1 MKTTKKL
8 NLYWLVE
15 SAIMIALAIVLE
27 MVSKSIIPKMAFG
40 GQITI
45 VSMLPV
51 VLVGWKYGIGK
62 GIVTG
67 FVYSLA
73 EMVIGLADGTI
84 TAAFLPP
91 EEDGLGIGK
100 AILMLFL
107 DYILA
112 YTVIG
117 LSGMFRQ
124 KGEWG
129 WICGTIMAL
138 LIRFVCHFTSGVV
151 IFHSA
156 GKLWEGFT
164 TENTLLYSFIYNIS
178 YMLPEIAFTCIGTFV
193 FFKAPAVKKIITA
206 K

>member
-1 MKTTKKL
+1 MKNSKTKIMVEGAI
-8 NLYWLVE
+8 LV
-15 SAIMIALAIVLE
+15 ALSTVLSLVKIWQ
-27 MVSKSIIPKMAFG
+27 MPLG
-40 GQITI
+40 GSVTLL
-45 VSMLPV
+45 SMLPIV
-51 VLVGWKYGIGK
+51 VYSNRYGIK
-62 GIVTG
+62 QGIVVA
-67 FVYSLA
+67 FVFSLFQFFQG
-73 EMVIGLADGTI
+73 IG
-84 TAAFLPP
+84 
-91 EEDGLGIGK
+91 DGLFAWGLSPVMLIGC
-100 AILMLFL
+100 ILL

>member
-1 MKTTKKL
+1 MKGKCEMKNSKL
-8 NLYWLVE
+8 LPYVE
-15 SAIMIALAIVLE
+15 GAIVIAMGAVLS
-27 MVSKSIIPKMAFG
+27 M
-40 GQITI
+40 ITI
-45 VSMLPV
+45 FKLPWGGSVTLLSMLPIV
-51 VLVGWKYGIGK
+51 VYSNRYGIK
-62 GIVTG
+62 Q
-67 FVYSLA
+67 
-73 EMVIGLADGTI
+73 GLAV
-84 TAAFLPP
+84 AFVFSLFQLFQGIG
-91 EEDGLGIGK
+91 DGLFAWGLTPVMLIGC
-100 AILMLFL
+100 ILL

-117 LSGMFRQ
+117 LSGIFRK
-124 KGEWG
+124 KGESG

-138 LIRFVCHFTSGVV
+138 LIRFICHFTSGVV